1 VRPVTVPDSDLL
13 LEWAGLNKNK
23 KKMAGVF
30 SAHLVPVDCRQLQPG
45 MYVAELDRP
54 WLQTPFH
61 AHGFLLASTEQIETL
76 RRFCSYVYVDPV
88 LSGPSENE
96 MFSTGLTARVTAL
109 KPDAQLST
117 LDYGRQALHATSHA
131 LDAVLREAR
140 RSAQITLGAPR
151 MALKGL
157 VSNLLS
163 DSDALP
169 WLIATE
175 LHVGFLHRRALGS
188 AVLMMMAGQ
197 HIGFERR
204 MLDELALAGLLLDIG
219 KISVP
224 ITILAKPAH
233 LVSSERH
240 FITRHV
246 RRGLYMVRAAEAIS
260 ATLEEALLGHHER
273 LDGSGYPRGIRGTH
287 LPLAARLAGIV
298 DTYDAL
304 LQTRSYSPALAAHDA
319 IRLINSMRNR
329 QFDSALVRTFILALG
344 IWPTGSWV
352 QLADGRFGIVR
363 KQTPGEPG
371 RPSIALICDST
382 GGALKTDT
390 MPWRPRRHG
399 DIARGVLPGQMHV
412 SKRIVDAAV
421 SAAAHMAA

>member
-1 VRPVTVPDSDLL
+1 
-13 LEWAGLNKNK
+13 
-23 KKMAGVF
+23 
-30 SAHLVPVDCRQLQPG
+30 

-61 AHGFLLASTEQIETL
+61 AHGFLLGCAEQIEAL
-76 RRFCSYVYVDPV
+76 RRFCNYVYVDPV
-88 LSGPSENE
+88 LSERSENGL
-96 MFSTGLTARVTAL
+96 FSTGLTARVTAL
-109 KPDAQLST
+109 KPDAQRST
-117 LDYGRQALHATSHA
+117 LDDSRQALHASSHA
-131 LDAVLREAR
+131 LDAIVREAR
-140 RSAQITLGAPR
+140 RSAQLTLGAPR
-151 MALKGL
+151 LALKGL
-157 VSNLLS
+157 VSCLVS

-188 AVLMMMAGQ
+188 AVLMAIAGQ

-233 LVSSERH
+233 LASPERH

-260 ATLEEALLGHHER
+260 APLEEALLGHHER
-273 LDGSGYPRGIRGTH
+273 LDGSGYPRGTRGTH

-344 IWPTGSWV
+344 VWPTGSWV

-363 KQTPGEPG
+363 SQTPGEPG
-371 RPSIALICDST
+371 RPSIALVCDST
-382 GGALKTDT
+382 GDALKTDT
-390 MPWRPRRHG
+390 MLWRPRRRG

-412 SKRIVDAAV
+412 SQQIVDAAV
-421 SAAAHMAA
+421 SAAAHLAA